1 MNCERGAVYNEK
13 NERRREIQTGGR
25 REKDAIYNIDQHN
38 YRQACCLSVTPK
50 QSGYL
55 SSAPMILARAYAYRH
70 KNSEVSLIEE
80 GTDKLGLVMTRET
93 DLGTTVI
100 LDQFF
105 IDQRFQGRGYG
116 RKAMELLLQSLRERR
131 LKRVVLCYREADQA
145 AARLYRSLGFT
156 ETGERDDD
164 EILMEL
170 IL

>member
-1 MNCERGAVYNEK
+1 M
-13 NERRREIQTGGR
+13 QFTT
-25 REKDAIYNIDQHN
+25 IDQHN
-38 YRQACCLSVTPK
+38 YRQACCLSVTSE

-70 KNSEVSLIEE
+70 QNSEVSLIEE
-80 GTDKLGLVMTRET
+80 GTDKLGLIMTRET